1 MRRSRRLAVLA
12 VTAAI
17 MAGGAG
23 AAIAAP
29 ALPLPIPGV
38 PGAQE
43 VTDSGE
49 CEMTRTG
56 EYPRSTPESVG
67 LDSAKLDE
75 AIGYWTSQGAETV
88 KVFRHSCL
96 TGESA
101 LDPALERVPRI
112 NWSQTKTVSA
122 LIAGVAVREGLIEVD
137 APIGDYLPEGLG
149 DEAHRTITVRS
160 VLTMSTGVQMN
171 WARGLN
177 LFTDISRAR
186 EAMSM
191 EIQHEPGE
199 YFQYD
204 QTTPSVLNYVIQQA
218 IWQQDPELDYQ
229 DWAQQEFWNK
239 LGIPESA
246 YWWQRDR
253 SGNTLGYSKLF
264 LRPLEFGRLGELML
278 NDGVYQ
284 GERVIDE
291 SYMAELRTGSDA
303 NCGYGFLTWLNSC
316 EPGKT
321 QVDAALFERRT
332 YDPAGPWITSAPK
345 DLYFS
350 FGLHGQHTFVIPSL
364 DMVVTRSGEVPPDTL
379 ENTPSG
385 DTKPLAGAHIQEGY
399 FTFFRKL
406 MDAVTDMPDDVRATI
421 ANPDG
426 PWEGPTGPDLA
437 LDPQLFLDPI
447 DAAPGSYL
455 AVGDQAPQGCT
466 IAGCEQEPNDGLKWI
481 TDVPR
486 TVPGVAGIEERPNG

>member
-1 MRRSRRLAVLA
+1 MRRRRRIAVLA
-12 VTAAI
+12 LTAAI
-17 MAGGAG
+17 VAGGAG
-23 AAIAAP
+23 TAMAAP
-29 ALPLPIPGV
+29 IDLPLPGIPGSNST
-38 PGAQE
+38 GDA
-43 VTDSGE
+43 SE
-49 CEMTRTG
+49 CEMTRTD
-56 EYPRSTPESVG
+56 EFPESSPEAVG
-67 LDSAKLDE
+67 LDPAKLQE

-96 TGESA
+96 AGESA

-122 LIAGVAVREGLIEVD
+122 LIAGVAVRKGLIDVD

-149 DEAHRTITVRS
+149 DEAHRKITVRS

-191 EIQHEPGE
+191 EIEHEPGE
-199 YFQYD
+199 YFDYD
-204 QTTPSVLNYVIQQA
+204 QTTPSVLNYVVQQA
-218 IWQQDPELDYQ
+218 IWQQEPGVDYQ
-229 DWAQQEFWNK
+229 EWAQREFWNK

-264 LRPLEFGRLGELML
+264 LRPLEFGRLGEVML
-278 NDGVYQ
+278 NDGSYQ
-284 GERVIDE
+284 GEQVVDE
-291 SYMAELRTGSDA
+291 DYMKELRTGSKA

-316 EPGKT
+316 EPGET
-321 QVDAALFERRT
+321 QVDAGLFERREI
-332 YDPAGPWITSAPK
+332 DPAGAWISSAPT
-345 DLYFS
+345 DTYFT

-364 DMVVTRSGEVPPDTL
+364 DMVVTRSGELPPDAIA
-379 ENTPSG
+379 NTPNG
-385 DTKPLAGAHIQEGY
+385 DTKPLAGAPIQEGY

-406 MDAVTDMPDDVRATI
+406 MDSVSDMPEHVRATI
-421 ANPDG
+421 PNPDG
-426 PWEGPTGPDLA
+426 PWDGTSGPDLA
-437 LDPQLFLDPI
+437 LDPETFTNPPG
-447 DAAPGSYL
+447 AVPGSYL
-455 AVGDQAPQGCT
+455 AVGPEAPEGCT
-466 IAGCEQEPNDGLKWI
+466 VGGCEGDPNDGYRWI

-486 TVPGVAGIEERPNG
+486 TVPGVVGAEERPNG